1 MMFFCCFLRFTAL
14 NWRKFDDINELEKQL
29 NDKQGIELGFF
40 DFISSDIG
48 IDLGTANTLVFVR
61 GQGIVL
67 NEPSV
72 VAVEKATD
80 KVLAVGSA
88 AKEMLGRTP
97 AEIAAIRPLKDG
109 VIADFEIS
117 EKLLSNF
124 IKRVIRHR
132 YLMKPRVVISVPSGI
147 TEVEKRAVRDSA
159 ENAGAREVYLLQEPM
174 AAAIGVGLPVDQPSG
189 VMVIDVGGG
198 TSEIAVIA
206 LNGIVNNISIRI
218 AGDEMNDAVVMYL
231 KKNYNIL
238 IGELSAEEIK
248 IKIGSAYPLE
258 KELSLEIK
266 GRDLV
271 AGVPKILKLSSAQV
285 REALVE
291 PIDRIVEAVRQ
302 SLEKTPPELASDI
315 LDRGI
320 ILTGGGALLRGLDK
334 RLREETNLPVIAAED
349 PLTCVVRGTGKVLEN
364 MQMYSKVLM
373 KSRRG

>member
-1 MMFFCCFLRFTAL
+1 M
-14 NWRKFDDINELEKQL
+14 
-29 NDKQGIELGFF
+29 GFF
-40 DFISSDIG
+40 DFISSDVG

-72 VAVEKATD
+72 VAVEKATG

-97 AEIAAIRPLKDG
+97 GEIAAIRPLKDG

-117 EKLLSNF
+117 EKLLSDF
-124 IKRVIRHR
+124 IKRVVRHR
-132 YLMKPRVVISVPSGI
+132 YLMKPRILISVPSGI

-189 VMVIDVGGG
+189 IMVIDIGGG
-198 TSEIAVIA
+198 TTEIAVIA

-218 AGDEMNDAVVMYL
+218 GGDEMDDAIVMYL
-231 KKNYNIL
+231 KKNYNLL
-238 IGELSAEEIK
+238 IGELTAEEIK
-248 IKIGSAYPLE
+248 IKIGSAFPLE
-258 KELSLEIK
+258 KEQSMEVK

-271 AGVPKILKLSSAQV
+271 AGVPKTLKLSSVQV

-291 PIDRIVEAVRQ
+291 PCDRIVEAVRQ
-302 SLEKTPPELASDI
+302 SLERTPPELASDI

-320 ILTGGGALLRGLDK
+320 ILTGGGSLLQGLDK
-334 RLREETNLPVIAAED
+334 RLRQETNLPVNVAED

-364 MQMYSKVLM
+364 MQQYSKVLI
-373 KSRRG
+373 KSRHD